1 MLLGKWDSKGNQD
14 MIFVLERVH
23 YWRGQIY
30 EQTLVTITAI
40 LANTLLGTVLSALP
54 ECFYL
59 VAHND
64 TIHRCYHKLTNRHSK
79 DAGFLVQVH
88 KLAKH

>member
-40 LANTLLGTVLSALP
+40 LANTLLGTVLSADL
-54 ECFYL
+54 
-59 VAHND
+59 
-64 TIHRCYHKLTNRHSK
+64 
-79 DAGFLVQVH
+79 
-88 KLAKH
+88 